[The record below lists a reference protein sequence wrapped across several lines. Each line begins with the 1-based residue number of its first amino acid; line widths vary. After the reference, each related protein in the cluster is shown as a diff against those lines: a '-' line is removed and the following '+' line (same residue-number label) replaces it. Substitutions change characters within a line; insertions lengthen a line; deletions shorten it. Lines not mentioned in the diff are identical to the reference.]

1 MNKFMGLLVVALLA
15 FSYSATAQEKHQATR
30 VGTMSAPILV
40 PSIAD
45 QMKDGTVKY
54 ADNTPQLGHA
64 KGKASSNVV
73 PGKGAP
79 TGPDPLVALQR
90 NAVQTPTRMP
100 NLVFTADISQAT
112 PSDPTGAA
120 GVNQYMAAWNSAFRI
135 FDKNGNPESPEL
147 ALGTIFPGNN
157 IGDPIIFFDADVD
170 NGPGEPK
177 GRFVITEFDSAPNGF
192 NVAVSNTADAMT
204 TTWNVYTTGF
214 GTGAF
219 PDYTKFSVWG
229 DSYIVTANINATER
243 VFAVERDEMILG
255 NAAQFVAFPL
265 PGIAT
270 NGFYSPQGF
279 HITDDQHP
287 PAGTPAPIIYMQD
300 DAWGG
305 VPAGFDHLQI
315 WEATIDWANPANHAI
330 ASSQE
335 IGPADGLTPFVSVFD
350 GGSFSNRPQ
359 PGGPDLDV
367 LQATVMN
374 QVQYRRFAGHNSVV
388 LNFVV
393 NAEADTG
400 GELAGVRW
408 YELRQTSDGMP
419 WTIFQEG
426 TYTAPEGR
434 DAYSASMVMNSEGD
448 IAMAYSSSSATDA
461 ISIRYTGRQDGDAP
475 GVMTSLEQLI
485 AQSTAANPSNRF
497 ADYVQLTI
505 DPVDDSFWHIA
516 EYFEPSRRDVVANF
530 ELLEPMPDDIGVSS
544 IDSPTDGVLTNAED
558 ITVSIRNFGNNDIV
572 NPMVQYS
579 IDGVTSPAEMFVGTI
594 SAGATEPFTF
604 AAQADLGV
612 DGQTYTIFATTMLA
626 GDSDPDNNSST
637 VMVTNAAQSCIPT
650 TTGGC
655 NVDGIKRFVLN
666 TIDADDGGNG
676 CNTEPA
682 GSPQGYSDRTD
693 LETTLFNAAG
703 QNEYVLQAQQNW
715 TGGPGVS
722 ALSVWI
728 DFNDDGTFAADEQLI
743 AGEFY
748 QEVAVLED
756 FNLTIP
762 VGAALG
768 SHTLRAKGI
777 DTSGAGDINDPCADS
792 QFGEVQDYTVIIDEP
807 LSVEDNAFDSSDLV
821 ISTTDNQQFEIS
833 LTTAFEG
840 RTAISVFN
848 IAGQKLAYN
857 NLTKEGNQF
866 NYNLDMSYAATGVYI
881 VQFDGID
888 GGSKISAKIVV
899 K

>member
-1 MNKFMGLLVVALLA
+1 MSKLTTLVVVALLA
-15 FSYSATAQEKHQATR
+15 FGFNATAQEKHQATR
-30 VGTMSAPILV
+30 HGKMAAPILV

-45 QMKDGTVKY
+45 QIKNGTVKY

-64 KGKASSNVV
+64 KGKSSSVVV
-73 PGKGAP
+73 PGKGFP
-79 TGPDPLVALQR
+79 KGPDALLDQQR
-90 NAVQTPTRMP
+90 NAVQTQMRAPS
-100 NLVFTADISQAT
+100 LIFTADISQAT

-120 GVNQYMAAWNSAFRI
+120 GVNQYVAAWNSAFRI
-135 FDKNGNPESPEL
+135 FDKNGNPETAEL

-157 IGDPIIFFDADVD
+157 IGDPIVFFDAEAD
-170 NGPGEPK
+170 NGAGNPK
-177 GRFVITEFDSAPNGF
+177 GRFVITEFDNNPNGF
-192 NVAVSNTADAMT
+192 NVAVSTGPDAMQSA
-204 TTWNVYTTGF
+204 WNVYTTGF
-214 GTGAF
+214 GTGSF

-243 VFAVERDEMILG
+243 VFAVERNEMLLG
-255 NAAQFVAFPL
+255 NAAQFVGFPL

-287 PAGTPAPIIYMQD
+287 PVGTPAPIIYMQD
-300 DAWGG
+300 DAWAG
-305 VPAGFDHLQI
+305 VAAGDDHLQI
-315 WEATIDWANPANHAI
+315 WEATIDWANPANHSIVSA
-330 ASSQE
+330 QE
-335 IGPADGLTPFVSVFD
+335 IGTAEGLTPFISVFD

-374 QVQYRRFAGHNSVV
+374 QVQYRRFGTHNSVV

-393 NAEADTG
+393 NADPAN
-400 GELAGVRW
+400 ELAVVRW
-408 YELRQTSDGMP
+408 YELRQPTGDDTED
-419 WTIFQEG
+419 WEIFQEG
-426 TYTAPEGR
+426 TYMAPGGR

-448 IAMAYSSSSATDA
+448 IAMAYSSSSATDQ
-461 ISIRYTGRQDGDAP
+461 ISIRYTGRQSDDALN
-475 GVMTSLEQLI
+475 VMTSAEELI

-530 ELLEPMPDDIGVSS
+530 ELIEPMPDDIGIIS

-558 ITVSIRNFGNNDIV
+558 ITVSIRNFGNNDV
-572 NPMVQYS
+572 TNPMVQYS
-579 IDGVTSPAEMFVGTI
+579 IDAVDSPAEMFAGTI
-594 SAGATEPFTF
+594 TAGSTEVFTF
-604 AAQADLGV
+604 AATADLGV
-612 DGQTYTIFATTMLA
+612 DGQTYEIIATTLLA
-626 GDSDPDNNSST
+626 GDSNTDNDAFT
-637 VMVTNAAQSCIPT
+637 VTVTNAAQSCIPT

-676 CNTEPA
+676 CNTEPS

-693 LETTLFNAAG
+693 LETILFNGGG
-703 QNEYVLQAQQNW
+703 QNEYILQAQQNW

-748 QEVAVLED
+748 QEVAILED

-768 SHTLRAKGI
+768 PHTLRAKGI

-792 QFGEVQDYTVIIDEP
+792 QFGEVQDYTVIIEEP
-807 LSVEDNAFDSSDLV
+807 LSVEDNVFDSSDLA

-848 IAGQKLAYN
+848 LVGQRLAYN
-857 NLTKEGNQF
+857 NLAKQGNQF
-866 NYNLDMSYAATGVYI
+866 NYNLDMSYAAAGVYI
-881 VQFDGID
+881 VQFEAID
-888 GGSKISAKIVV
+888 GGSPITAKILV